1 MPTTITADPNT
12 ETRLPARPDGTAWP
26 LLLVHGDR
34 ITGADTA
41 AELLGGM
48 IPEDDADLPEDDARH
63 DDPLWRRYE

>member
-48 IPEDDADLPEDDARH
+48 IP
-63 DDPLWRRYE
+63 